1 MGDMDSK
8 SRTSWKEVEGEEG
21 GSERGG
27 EGGRKGGREGGKE
40 GGLNVP
46 NHAPGPG
53 AVHLLQVKLCVFHG
67 HTGSSHG
74 EVGEAGLREG
84 GREGRKEGKMV
95 GVMWTGLATATVI
108 NTERKSGGSRGRVEP
123 IRGGREGRR
132 ERTCRFTSLAF
143 M

>member
-84 GREGRKEGKMV
+84 GREGGKEG
-95 GVMWTGLATATVI
+95 G
-108 NTERKSGGSRGRVEP
+108 EDGGCHVDGPRDSNSDQH
-123 IRGGREGRR
+123 REEEWR
-132 ERTCRFTSLAF
+132 EKG
-143 M
+143 